1 MTIFINEEQ
10 VQEILDVKSTVD
22 ILEESM
28 KSLSTGKGFNSPRKR
43 LPTSYSGGNL
53 HFMAASWPEKGIAG
67 HKSYVVTK
75 GKATFVVLLYSTEG
89 EGLLAVIEANML
101 GQIRTGAASGL
112 ASKYLANKNS
122 KKLAIIGSGF
132 QAETQLEAINSQFDL
147 DEIKV
152 FSRSKEKRNKFVN
165 KMGNKLNINIK
176 AYDSSDEAT
185 SNADI
190 ISLITNSNVPVITN
204 NQITNGMHI
213 NAAGG
218 NSWLRSEI
226 SSDSIGKFNFV
237 SCDDV
242 EQAKNECKELMD
254 ATEKGIISWSNVNE
268 LSNVIDGKIKGR
280 NNPEDITLYESLGIA
295 IQDIAAAKY
304 IYDRLK

>member
-22 ILEESM
+22 ILEESR

-152 FSRSKEKRNKFVN
+152 FSRSEEKRNKFVN

-204 NQITNGMHI
+204 SQITNGMHI

-280 NNPEDITLYESLGIA
+280 NNSEDITLYESLGIA

>member
-1 MTIFINEEQ
+1 
-10 VQEILDVKSTVD
+10 
-22 ILEESM
+22 
-28 KSLSTGKGFNSPRKR
+28 
-43 LPTSYSGGNL
+43 
-53 HFMAASWPEKGIAG
+53 
-67 HKSYVVTK
+67 
-75 GKATFVVLLYSTEG
+75 
-89 EGLLAVIEANML
+89 
-101 GQIRTGAASGL
+101 
-112 ASKYLANKNS
+112 
-122 KKLAIIGSGF
+122 
-132 QAETQLEAINSQFDL
+132 
-147 DEIKV
+147 
-152 FSRSKEKRNKFVN
+152 
-165 KMGNKLNINIK
+165 MGNKLNINIR
-176 AYDSSDEAT
+176 AYNSSDEAT

-204 NQITNGMHI
+204 SQITNGMHI

-280 NNPEDITLYESLGIA
+280 NNSEDITLYESLGIA

-304 IYDRLK
+304 IYDQLK

>member
-67 HKSYVVTK
+67 HKSYVVNK

-152 FSRSKEKRNKFVN
+152 FSRSEEKRNKFVN

-204 NQITNGMHI
+204 SQITNGMHI

-280 NNPEDITLYESLGIA
+280 NNSEDITLYESLGIA

>member
-67 HKSYVVTK
+67 HKSYVVSK

-132 QAETQLEAINSQFDL
+132 QAETQLEAIYSQFDL

-165 KMGNKLNINIK
+165 KMGNKLNINIR
-176 AYDSSDEAT
+176 AYNSSDEAT

-204 NQITNGMHI
+204 SQITNGMHI

-237 SCDDV
+237 SFDDV
-242 EQAKNECKELMD
+242 EQSKNECKELMD

-280 NNPEDITLYESLGIA
+280 NNSEDITLYESLGIA

-304 IYDRLK
+304 IYDQLK

>member
-28 KSLSTGKGFNSPRKR
+28 KSLSTGKGFNSPQKR

-165 KMGNKLNINIK
+165 KMGNKLNINIR
-176 AYDSSDEAT
+176 AYNSSDEAT

-190 ISLITNSNVPVITN
+190 VSLITNSNVPVITN
-204 NQITNGMHI
+204 SQITNGMHI

-280 NNPEDITLYESLGIA
+280 NNSEDITLYESLGIA

-304 IYDRLK
+304 IYDQLK

>member
-67 HKSYVVTK
+67 HKRYVVTK
-75 GKATFVVLLYSTEG
+75 GKATIVVLLYSTEG

-152 FSRSKEKRNKFVN
+152 FSRSEEKRNKFVN

-204 NQITNGMHI
+204 SQITNGMHI

-280 NNPEDITLYESLGIA
+280 NNSEDITLYESLGIA

>member
-152 FSRSKEKRNKFVN
+152 FSRSEEKRNKFVN

-190 ISLITNSNVPVITN
+190 ISLIRNSNVPVITN
-204 NQITNGMHI
+204 SQITNGMHI

-280 NNPEDITLYESLGIA
+280 NNSEDITLYESLGIA

>member
-67 HKSYVVTK
+67 HKSYVVSK

-165 KMGNKLNINIK
+165 KMGNKLNINIR
-176 AYDSSDEAT
+176 AYNSSDEAT
-185 SNADI
+185 SNVDI

-204 NQITNGMHI
+204 SQITNGMHI

-280 NNPEDITLYESLGIA
+280 NNSEDITLYESLGIA

-304 IYDRLK
+304 IYDQLK